1 MVVIKIKDLGEI
13 KIELDRDEAPITV
26 DNFVSLAESGFYNGL
41 IFHRVIKG
49 FMIQGGDPTGTGMG
63 APDQKHIK
71 GEFAANG
78 VKNGLK
84 HKRGT
89 ISMARAQNYDSAS
102 SQFFICQEDCDF
114 LDGQYAAFGNVVDGI
129 DVVDK
134 IADIRTDYNDRPID
148 EVVIEDVQVVPDEIP
163 DCIFCKIV
171 AGQIPSTKV
180 YEDRYMLA
188 FKDINPQAAVHV
200 VIVPKKHIADLNG
213 INESNSNVIAA
224 IFEKIPRIAE
234 GLGLTDGYRIVSNC
248 GKNACQSV
256 NHLHF
261 HLLGGEKL
269 SDRMA

>member
-1 MVVIKIKDLGEI
+1 
-13 KIELDRDEAPITV
+13 
-26 DNFVSLAESGFYNGL
+26 
-41 IFHRVIKG
+41 
-49 FMIQGGDPTGTGMG
+49 
-63 APDQKHIK
+63 
-71 GEFAANG
+71 
-78 VKNGLK
+78 
-84 HKRGT
+84 
-89 ISMARAQNYDSAS
+89 MARAQNYDSAS

-148 EVVIEDVQVVPDEIP
+148 EVVIEDVQVIPDEIP